1 MYSNVVRY
9 IQRLSDIVRDGRR
22 KAEKVGESKRM
33 SEIARDSKVSTDFG
47 PIIRYG
53 KKLRY
58 SRICSKIVTDKN
70 SFR

>member
-1 MYSNVVRY
+1 M
-9 IQRLSDIVRDGRR
+9 SDIVRDGRR

-33 SEIARDSKVSTDFG
+33 SEIARDSKVSKDFG
-47 PIIRYG
+47 PSIIRYG